1 MRSVPLL
8 RYRCGISFSSRPTP
22 SRSLLS
28 LCLLELFPRPRGV
41 GGVGCCRFAA
51 AGIAAICLLASFPY
65 RSLALARSLL
75 PSAPPSSSSVCSSL
89 AGGCGDAVSCVPLAS
104 SISGPPPFPVPPP
117 RHPARRTGRG
127 WRGIACLLFSSGL
140 LRCPRAGV
148 RFIFLGRVRCRNA
161 CGELDE
167 TARVPMIGWR
177 RFSFS
182 RHLVFDTG

>member
-104 SISGPPPFPVPPP
+104 SVGGPPRFPFPVPPSCP
-117 RHPARRTGRG
+117 PDGEGMA
-127 WRGIACLLFSSGL
+127 WCCLLAFLIGSVEMFSCG
-140 LRCPRAGV
+140 RAV
-148 RFIFLGRVRCRNA
+148 LSLGRVRCRGV

-167 TARVPMIGWR
+167 TARVPMIGLR

>member
-117 RHPARRTGRG
+117 RHPARRTGRE
-127 WRGIACLLFSSGL
+127 RD
-140 LRCPRAGV
+140 
-148 RFIFLGRVRCRNA
+148 A

-167 TARVPMIGWR
+167 TARMLMIGWR